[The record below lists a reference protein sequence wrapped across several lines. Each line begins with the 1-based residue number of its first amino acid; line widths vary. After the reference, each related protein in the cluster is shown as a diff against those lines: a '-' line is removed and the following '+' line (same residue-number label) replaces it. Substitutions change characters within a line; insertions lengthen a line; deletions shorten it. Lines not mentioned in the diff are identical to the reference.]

1 MLFAEERG
9 WKPAALNRGI
19 AAADGDV
26 VLMTDANN
34 MLEPG
39 SLRAALRHQR
49 SLDRRRGRPPHGPAA
64 RRGYDRYESMIRTLE
79 TRGEASRRCRAS

>member
-1 MLFAEERG
+1 MLFAEER
-9 WKPAALNRGI
+9 KLAALNRGI

-49 SLDRRRGRPPHGPAA
+49 SA
-64 RRGYDRYESMIRTLE
+64 
-79 TRGEASRRCRAS
+79 